1 MGVPL
6 ARTGSG
12 TAWLPDAARTPGYHG
27 SVGRWTL
34 MVHGSV
40 FLQYDRQL
48 GTRADDQLGSVN
60 WVMLTAA
67 RPAAGGMLRLRT
79 MVSAEPWTLTARGYP
94 ELLQVAEPYRGG
106 ILTDRQH
113 PHELISELSVGFEH
127 PVGSRVGASLY
138 AAPVGEPALGPVAY
152 LHRPAGRLR
161 RVAADRR
168 RQPRGPAGRGVG
180 AVVQLG
186 AG

>member
-12 TAWLPDAARTPGYHG
+12 TAWLPDAARVPGYHG
-27 SVGRWTL
+27 SLGRWTL

-60 WVMLTAA
+60 WVMVMAA

-79 MVSAEPWTLTARGYP
+79 MVSAEPWTLTARG
-94 ELLQVAEPYRGG
+94 
-106 ILTDRQH
+106 
-113 PHELISELSVGFEH
+113 
-127 PVGSRVGASLY
+127 
-138 AAPVGEPALGPVAY
+138 
-152 LHRPAGRLR
+152 
-161 RVAADRR
+161 
-168 RQPRGPAGRGVG
+168 
-180 AVVQLG
+180 
-186 AG
+186 